1 MGMRFLKV
9 VDQEYLKN
17 VKTLTLL
24 RLEKTESNVLHLQK
38 GNKTTKVNPSEQ
50 QFQSFEATSRQ
61 IILSIILKAKTIT
74 KKI

>member
-38 GNKTTKVNPSEQ
+38 GNITTKVNPSEQ